1 MIRVLL
7 IILVLLGAVF
17 AGLYFTIFQPLANT
31 TLENIAIKN
40 LAGDVVMSET
50 LYGEAAV
57 INYFSAECGNCPQT
71 MTLLESA
78 RNAKN
83 TDYSELKYNYI
94 YFGDDVDAAKSV
106 TEPLGIPEELVFL
119 DEDAAFMESFGGR
132 NLPLTLFV
140 ESGGRIGLR
149 RSAIPN
155 ANFLIVSFKKFL
167 R

>member
-7 IILVLLGAVF
+7 IILALLAIVF
-17 AGLYFTIFQPLANT
+17 TGLYFVIAQPGANNN
-31 TLENIAIKN
+31 LENIAIKT

-50 LYGEAAV
+50 LYDADSV

-71 MTLLESA
+71 MTLLETA

-83 TDYSELKYNYI
+83 PAYSDLKFSYI
-94 YFGDDVDAAKSV
+94 YFGDDANRAKTV

-119 DEDAAFMESFGGR
+119 DENADFMQSFGG
-132 NLPLTLFV
+132 NHLPLTLFV
-140 ESGGRIGLR
+140 EEGGRVKLR

-155 ANFLIVSFKKFL
+155 ANFLIVSLKKFT